1 MNYIV
6 LDLEWN
12 QSPKGKEGELSQIP
26 FEIVEIGA
34 IKLDENGNIIDSFNK
49 LIKPVVYKEL
59 HHIIKDITGFTMKE
73 LNKGES
79 FPTVAQTFMDWCGD
93 EYKFCTW
100 GSLDITE
107 LFRNMRYH
115 HVPLPKPP
123 IFYFDLQRIFNI
135 QFENGDRTTR
145 SLEYAVD
152 YLHIKTDEHFHRAY
166 YDALYTAYVFQK
178 LDIDLI
184 NKNYSIDYYQV
195 PTTRSEEI
203 SVVYDTH
210 SQFVSRSFDSK
221 NDAMSDKNVTSTV
234 CYKCG
239 KKAKK
244 KIRWFSDNAKT
255 YYSLSYCAEHGFLAG
270 KIRIRRFSGEHYFV
284 IKTLM
289 QTNEDGVNKIKNR
302 QLEIRAK
309 RRKKRHTE
317 D

>member
-1 MNYIV
+1 MNYII

-12 QSPKGKEGELSQIP
+12 QSPKGKDGELSQIP
-26 FEIVEIGA
+26 FEIIEIGA
-34 IKLDENGNIIDSFNK
+34 IKLDESGNIIDSFNK

-79 FPTVAQTFMDWCGD
+79 FPTVAQAFINWCGD

-115 HVPLPKPP
+115 HIPLPKPP

-135 QFENGDRTTR
+135 QFENGDRNTR

-221 NDAMSDKNVTSTV
+221 NDAMSDKNVTSTI

-239 KKAKK
+239 KK
-244 KIRWFSDNAKT
+244 
-255 YYSLSYCAEHGFLAG
+255 
-270 KIRIRRFSGEHYFV
+270 
-284 IKTLM
+284 
-289 QTNEDGVNKIKNR
+289 Q
-302 QLEIRAK
+302 
-309 RRKKRHTE
+309 RKKSGGSPIMLKPIIH
-317 D
+317 